1 MSDNP
6 AAKRLHTLGPTIIEQ
21 WDDRVRAEVR
31 PASASPE
38 IVLRDSLAEMLEVM
52 AKVLA
57 DQTDPRTAARDLALL
72 TLHGNERAKQ
82 TTYSLE
88 ELILEFHI
96 LQEVVLEVLEPH
108 QCLDARD
115 RGVVIQCFN
124 EMVRVAA
131 AEFVRAERRLR
142 EQAERL
148 ARADRSKDEF
158 LAMLGHELRNPLGA
172 IASALFVLQG
182 EPVDPAT
189 HKGAVVIATRQARH
203 MKQMLDDL
211 LDLSRINT
219 GKISLQQMRVD
230 LGVEVQQALQ
240 ATQVIF
246 NLRKHQVSV
255 SQPMERI
262 YVMADPVRLE
272 QCLSNLFVN
281 AAKYTNLG
289 GRIDVSVERTHDS
302 AAVRVR
308 DNGIGI
314 TPELLP
320 NVFDLFRQ
328 APRGADRAGGGLG
341 LGLTIVREL
350 IELHG
355 GRVEATSDGPGSGS
369 EFVLHLPVVDVGPAS
384 ESAQQP
390 SQLLVGLKVL
400 LVEDS
405 ADAAEVMAAALEM
418 LRCHVVVA
426 HNAPEAL
433 AAIAT
438 DCPDVGLLDIGLP
451 GMTGY
456 QLATRL
462 RAEGFCTPSLKL
474 VAMTGYAKDADAL
487 DAARFDGYLT
497 KPVDF
502 GQLRQTLIDVIAAR
516 REPRQTSE
524 R

>member
-1 MSDNP
+1 
-6 AAKRLHTLGPTIIEQ
+6 
-21 WDDRVRAEVR
+21 
-31 PASASPE
+31 
-38 IVLRDSLAEMLEVM
+38 
-52 AKVLA
+52 
-57 DQTDPRTAARDLALL
+57 
-72 TLHGNERAKQ
+72 
-82 TTYSLE
+82 
-88 ELILEFHI
+88 
-96 LQEVVLEVLEPH
+96 
-108 QCLDARD
+108 
-115 RGVVIQCFN
+115 
-124 EMVRVAA
+124 
-131 AEFVRAERRLR
+131 
-142 EQAERL
+142 
-148 ARADRSKDEF
+148 
-158 LAMLGHELRNPLGA
+158 
-172 IASALFVLQG
+172 
-182 EPVDPAT
+182 
-189 HKGAVVIATRQARH
+189 
-203 MKQMLDDL
+203 
-211 LDLSRINT
+211 
-219 GKISLQQMRVD
+219 MRVD

-246 NLRKHQVSV
+246 NQRKHQVSV